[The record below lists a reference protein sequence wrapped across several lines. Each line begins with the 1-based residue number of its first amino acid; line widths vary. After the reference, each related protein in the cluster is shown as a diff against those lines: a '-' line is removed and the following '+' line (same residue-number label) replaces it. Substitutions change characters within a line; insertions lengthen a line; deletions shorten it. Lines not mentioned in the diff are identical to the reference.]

1 MDVKKF
7 KEFFERTEVDPRELI
22 LLNKELYDT
31 SAKLK
36 NVCLSVPDVTLR
48 QLANNIASKTGASYD
63 TTKKTREA

>member
-7 KEFFERTEVDPRELI
+7 KEYFERAEVDPRELI

-48 QLANNIASKTGASYD
+48 QLALNVA
-63 TTKKTREA
+63 